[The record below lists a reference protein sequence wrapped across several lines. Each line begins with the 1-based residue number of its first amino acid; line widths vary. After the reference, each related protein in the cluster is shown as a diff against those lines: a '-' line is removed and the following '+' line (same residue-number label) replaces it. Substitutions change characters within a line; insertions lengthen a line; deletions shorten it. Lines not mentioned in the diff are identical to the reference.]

1 MDRENDIFDNPSKVQ
16 NMNFLFEDEA
26 DASAPGI
33 DETQTFPA
41 ARRTRQADSNGASV
55 QRGRK
60 VESSGTSQR
69 QRASQGV
76 SRSAQSG
83 QQVRSAQ
90 NRNAQPSRSAQS
102 RPAQNPAKP
111 VRSNVSYEPK
121 VQNVQP
127 TDDDLFSTDEI
138 FGNIR
143 KAEPVNA
150 EKARSPKNVSARSN
164 TRTNAKTPSKAEPR
178 QVRSDNTQKPRQAR
192 PQQAQPRQAHPRNT
206 YDRQLRSATTRPQQ
220 NSRSQ
225 SAANA
230 GRVNRA
236 ASQRNTGR
244 GGRGGKKGT
253 KFKKFFLIYCA
264 ALLAILVIGLII
276 FGSFLG
282 KLEKSQPARIAE
294 QVCENLTASKAPSFL
309 KDNKDAINC
318 FGEPDDVITQFA
330 SSVEGVQQISYIEN
344 SDYRADSPSYNITA
358 DGETIAKLTLAKAG
372 SGSFGLSKWEIAS
385 LNVTDYMDMASYEF
399 LAPVGTTITIDGI
412 ELDEKYMTGEESI
425 PQTLETASKY
435 VTIPSFIT
443 YKVAG
448 IAGTPEIK
456 ATDPNGTALTITEAG
471 TKYVIGSATDQAFIE
486 SVSGLVDHALEAW
499 GKHFINMGGN
509 LSAYMLEGSDWYTY
523 IFGGP
528 DMDPIYTAFY
538 EYESIADYSFTEKKI
553 DNYIRYTNDCFTVDV
568 SYKMQV
574 DFNTDRMSDN
584 NQKLDATW
592 VFITQ
597 NGGQDWYLIDCIYK

>member
-26 DASAPGI
+26 EPASTSI

-41 ARRTRQADSNGASV
+41 TRRTRQASSNGASV

-60 VESSGTSQR
+60 VESYGTSQR
-69 QRASQGV
+69 QRAAQG
-76 SRSAQSG
+76 SRSAQNG
-83 QQVRSAQ
+83 RSAQ
-90 NRNAQPSRSAQS
+90 PGNAQASSQARASRTASASRSNAG
-102 RPAQNPAKP
+102 
-111 VRSNVSYEPK
+111 YESK

-127 TDDDLFSTDEI
+127 NDDDLFATDEI

-150 EKARSPKNVSARSN
+150 ENARTPKNVSARSN
-164 TRTNAKTPSKAEPR
+164 NRTSAKAPSKANPR
-178 QVRSDNTQKPRQAR
+178 QVNSGNTQKPRKAQ
-192 PQQAQPRQAHPRNT
+192 PKQAQPRNAETRNT
-206 YDRQLRSATTRPQQ
+206 HDRQLRSATIREQGNTRTQ
-220 NSRSQ
+220 R
-225 SAANA
+225 AANN

-236 ASQRNTGR
+236 SAQRNTGR
-244 GGRGGKKGT
+244 GGNGGKKKSG
-253 KFKKFFLIYCA
+253 FKKFLLIYA
-264 ALLAILVIGLII
+264 AILLVILVVGMII

-294 QVCENLTASKAPSFL
+294 TVAENLTASKASSYL
-309 KDNKDAINC
+309 KDNSEYINC
-318 FGEPDDVITQFA
+318 FGEPDDLIAQFV
-330 SSVEGVQQISYIEN
+330 SGVEGVETLSYIEN
-344 SDYRADSPSYNITA
+344 KDYRADAPSYNITA
-358 DGETIAKLTLAKAG
+358 DGTTVAKLTLAQDGK
-372 SGSFGLSKWEIAS
+372 GSFGLSKWKIAS
-385 LNVTDYMDMASYEF
+385 LDIADYMDTASYEF
-399 LAPVGTTITIDGI
+399 LAPVGTTITINGV
-412 ELDEKYMTGEESI
+412 ELDDKYLTGEESI
-425 PQTLETASKY
+425 PQTLETAGKY
-435 VTIPSFIT
+435 VTIPSYIT

-456 ATDPNGTALTITEAG
+456 ATDPNGTNLTVTAAG
-471 TKYVIGSATDQAFIE
+471 TKYVIGSATDQAFID
-486 SVSGLVDHALEAW
+486 SVSGLVDRALEAW

-509 LSAYMLEGSDWYTY
+509 LSAYMLEGSDWYSY